1 MDMIVRLFDLPAAR
15 VVPDG
20 AVLRRPVAYERRQV
34 IRWVDQRFGELWAGE
49 TATAL
54 SAVPATMV
62 IAAQDRTLLG
72 FACYDVTARG
82 FIGPIGVDEA
92 ARGRGLGLALTWAA
106 LDGLRQRG
114 FAYAIIGDVGPTDFY
129 ARHFAAEPI
138 AGSDAR
144 ALPAVQVPG

>member
-1 MDMIVRLFDLPAAR
+1 MDMIVRLFALPPAPA
-15 VVPDG
+15 VPGDV
-20 AVLRRPVAYERRQV
+20 VLRRPAAYERQQV

-54 SAVPATMV
+54 STVPATLV
-62 IAAQDRTLLG
+62 IAVRDRTVLG

-92 ARGRGLGLALTWAA
+92 SRGLGLGRALTWAA

-114 FAYAIIGDVGPTDFY
+114 FAYAIIGDVGPTTFY

-138 AGSDAR
+138 DGSETR
-144 ALPAVQVPG
+144 PVRAVQVST